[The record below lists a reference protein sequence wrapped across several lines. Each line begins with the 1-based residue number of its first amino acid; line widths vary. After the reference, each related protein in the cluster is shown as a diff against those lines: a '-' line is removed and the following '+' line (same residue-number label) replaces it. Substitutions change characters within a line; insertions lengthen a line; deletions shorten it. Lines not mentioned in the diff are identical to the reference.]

1 MECATVVFEK
11 DYFIALKIH
20 YRKTKSKI
28 AGLSTFF
35 KSTSISLITGDI
47 F

>member
-1 MECATVVFEK
+1 MECTTVVFKK
-11 DYFIALKIH
+11 DYFIAPKFH

-35 KSTSISLITGDI
+35 KSTSTPIITGDT